1 MKPFSK
7 MVPEAEIP
15 IACPEPIP
23 EDDTVSKKD
32 GSLPS

>member
-15 IACPEPIP
+15 IACHEPIP